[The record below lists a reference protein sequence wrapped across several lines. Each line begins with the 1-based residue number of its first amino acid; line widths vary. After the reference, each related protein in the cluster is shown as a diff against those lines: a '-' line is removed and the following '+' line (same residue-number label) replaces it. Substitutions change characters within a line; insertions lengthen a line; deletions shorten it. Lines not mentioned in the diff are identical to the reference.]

1 MSEGF
6 NQNRPESVWWINAHE
21 RPDKI
26 ERVRQ
31 WLFKIA
37 SGGQTYLHKDK
48 IPFSTVIPVAEIESL
63 SDEQLRTALLEQ
75 KDSIANGDS
84 FITIPVATVSTRE
97 FKHAWSVRV
106 ERATER
112 AEPKS

>member
-6 NQNRPESVWWINAHE
+6 HQNQPESVWWLNAHE
-21 RPDKI
+21 RPNKI
-26 ERVRQ
+26 ERIRQ

-48 IPFSTVIPVAEIESL
+48 IPFSTVIPVTEIDTL
-63 SDEQLRTALLEQ
+63 SDEQLRNALLAQ
-75 KDSIANGDS
+75 RDSRANQEN
-84 FITIPVATVSTRE
+84 FITIPVATVKTRE

-106 ERATER
+106 ERSNQEA
-112 AEPKS
+112 KSNN